1 MERHCLMRMA
11 SMGSK
16 CWEAWRSENSY
27 MQWGEN
33 THWIWKPIQRFLK
46 TVKIKLAYDPT
57 PALDRY
63 PKE

>member
-1 MERHCLMRMA
+1 MLGGVATRELSHTMARARVVTRELSHLM
-11 SMGSK
+11 
-16 CWEAWRSENSY
+16 
-27 MQWGEN
+27 GES
-33 THWIWKPIQRFLK
+33 TCWIWKPIQRFLK